1 MSHGFL
7 YWVLTLSGSYSSLK
21 NLGCRLRVFAGWNFS
36 IPGQMLLSEGGMGC
50 DPWVT
55 DAHFRSSWKGFGAE
69 VHRSFTST
77 EVLFATFM
85 DSTEPKAT
93 T

>member
-1 MSHGFL
+1 
-7 YWVLTLSGSYSSLK
+7 
-21 NLGCRLRVFAGWNFS
+21 
-36 IPGQMLLSEGGMGC
+36 MLLSEGGMGC

-69 VHRSFTST
+69 VHRSFTSA

-93 T
+93 TGLNCLKAYLALC